1 MQTTKRIIFLVI
13 ITAVHKFKIERR
25 YKMQKK
31 EIEKCKFE
39 ACYKDGTSEIFETN
53 IFFFTGKIFKSNGSG
68 MIVLSLGS
76 ELYDFYKI
84 LKTME
89 RKQTEICKAIFKA
102 YPNYNEI
109 FKMFDFVNENG
120 LEELKK
126 ANIENFNVS
135 EEEFNNIKNM
145 FSKEE

>member
-1 MQTTKRIIFLVI
+1 MENNK
-13 ITAVHKFKIERR
+13 
-25 YKMQKK
+25 KK
-31 EIEKCKFE
+31 EIVKCKIE
-39 ACYKDGTSEIFETN
+39 TYYKDGTSEIYETN
-53 IFFFTGKIFKSNGSG
+53 IFFFTGFIGNRSG
-68 MIVLSLGS
+68 MIVLSSGY

-89 RKQTEICKAIFKA
+89 RKRKEICKVIFKA

-109 FKMFDFVNENG
+109 FKIFDYVNMNG
-120 LEELKK
+120 PEGLKK
-126 ANIENFNVS
+126 ENFNVS

>member
-1 MQTTKRIIFLVI
+1 MKRIIFLVT

-25 YKMQKK
+25 YKMEKK
-31 EIEKCKFE
+31 EIEKCKIE
-39 ACYKDGTSEIFETN
+39 TYYKDGTSEIYETN
-53 IFFFTGKIFKSNGSG
+53 IFFFTGFIGNGSG
-68 MIVLSLGS
+68 MIVLSSGYD
-76 ELYDFYKI
+76 LYDFYKI

-89 RKQTEICKAIFKA
+89 RKRKEICKVIFKA

-109 FKMFDFVNENG
+109 FKIFDFVNKNG
-120 LEELKK
+120 PDGLKK
-126 ANIENFNVS
+126 ENFNVS